1 MNWRGIITNSTNKNS
16 FWGCS
21 SLHHI
26 RIPSTV
32 TSFGTGVFDA
42 CDLFSIDLPDSL
54 QVIGSTIFRNNANLV
69 EVVIPQNVSE
79 MGNMVFFGCAKLKKV
94 IMKPVAPPVLGGE
107 GVFNSTPS
115 DLKIYVPDESVESYK
130 TATNWTKVAAKIK
143 PMSELTE

>member
-1 MNWRGIITNSTNKNS
+1 MMFNDNSNLESVELPEGLVSINKNS

-79 MGNMVFFGCAKLKKV
+79 WGIWSFLV
-94 IMKPVAPPVLGGE
+94 VL
-107 GVFNSTPS
+107 S
-115 DLKIYVPDESVESYK
+115 
-130 TATNWTKVAAKIK
+130 
-143 PMSELTE
+143 